1 MSNLNGFLVL
11 FLVSAFVI
19 EMVYRKVTKS
29 RPQIDVTQYVNRE
42 AGAIYSE
49 FREKYLVEFKR
60 NRLLAYFVT
69 LSFIIY
75 LEIKIPGYLY
85 LMLVSFLVIQA
96 FYRSEKLRVDQEQEF
111 EVRIGEGKT
120 SKTIRKGD
128 ELRHNRNVAL
138 VIALVV
144 CLGWFVQ
151 IERNAT
157 EYRELFLKKLIKMDK
172 EKWCQTDEYKIDSYG
187 DPYYA
192 GWPCIK
198 IDEIGDVRF
207 GESGF
212 RAEACVNIYFDAE
225 SGAPGQNQYSE
236 ILGHYGSYCILDAQG
251 FSMYD
256 LEEAIAKDLKK
267 ELKAL
272 QVRLCE
278 KYFGFSY
285 SEDFLTYC
293 SEK

>member
-1 MSNLNGFLVL
+1 MSNLNVFL
-11 FLVSAFVI
+11 FLFLISAFVI

-29 RPQIDVTQYVNRE
+29 RPQIDVTKYVDRE

-49 FREKYLVEFKR
+49 FREKYLAEFKR
-60 NRLLAYFVT
+60 NRVLAYFVT
-69 LSFIIY
+69 LSFIVY
-75 LEIKIPGYLY
+75 LETKLPGYLY
-85 LMLVSFLVIQA
+85 LMLVSVLVIQA

-120 SKTIRKGD
+120 PKTIRRGD
-128 ELRHNRNVAL
+128 ELRYNRNVVL
-138 VIALVV
+138 VIALAV
-144 CLGWFVQ
+144 CFGWFVQ

-157 EYRELFLKKLIKMDK
+157 EYRELFLEKLIKMDK
-172 EKWCQTDEYKIDSYG
+172 EKWCQTDEYKFDIYG

-207 GESGF
+207 EKSGF
-212 RAEACVNIYFDAE
+212 RTEACVNIYFDAE
-225 SGAPGQNQYSE
+225 SGAPGQNQYLG
-236 ILGHYGSYCILDAQG
+236 ILGHYGSYCIPDAQG

-267 ELKAL
+267 ELKVL

-278 KYFGFSY
+278 KYFGNSN

-293 SEK
+293 SKK

>member
-1 MSNLNGFLVL
+1 MSNLNGFLFL
-11 FLVSAFVI
+11 FLISAFVI
-19 EMVYRKVTKS
+19 EIVYRKMTKS
-29 RPQIDVTQYVNRE
+29 RPQIDVTKYVNRE

-49 FREKYLVEFKR
+49 YREKYLTEFKR

-69 LSFIIY
+69 LSFIVY
-75 LEIKIPGYLY
+75 LETKLPGYLY
-85 LMLVSFLVIQA
+85 LMLVSVLVIQA
-96 FYRSEKLRVDQEQEF
+96 FYRSEKLKVDQEHEF

-120 SKTIRKGD
+120 PKTIRKGD
-128 ELRHNRNVAL
+128 ELRHSRNVVL

-144 CLGWFVQ
+144 CFGWFVQ
-151 IERNAT
+151 IERNAI
-157 EYRELFLKKLIKMDK
+157 EYRESFLKKLIEMDK

-198 IDEIGDVRF
+198 IYKIRDVRF
-207 GESGF
+207 QESGF
-212 RAEACVNIYFDAE
+212 RTEACVNIDFDIE
-225 SGAPGQNQYSE
+225 SGAPGQNQYSWF
-236 ILGHYGSYCILDAQG
+236 LGHYGSYCIPDAQG

-256 LEEAIAKDLKK
+256 LEEAISEDLKI

-278 KYFGFSY
+278 EYFGFSI

-293 SEK
+293 SKK